1 MNLSSTKIKKKSTAL
16 LGPLARISP
25 VSSAL
30 LRFFSFSLSLSP
42 VHPLLLILFRLS
54 AAIFALITTPY
65 PSYVSICFCF
75 CFCLVGW
82 LVGWFFFVCFCFFW
96 GGGGGGGEGVLLFP
110 DLSTGSHP
118 VWHDARVSAREAV
131 AHRPGTK
138 AHADPRLTC
147 CASQLVPRSPL
158 HPRPILDPRN
168 DLDINNGTTTK
179 MSQWY
184 FWPPEY
190 TTKNLK
196 LTITTNLVFFL
207 GLVLGLGTNHY
218 FSGGGGGM
226 RNMKKNWFAKM
237 TSEKKNH
244 DASAK
249 KIIV

>member
-1 MNLSSTKIKKKSTAL
+1 MNLSSTKIKKKSTAFF
-16 LGPLARISP
+16 GPLARISP

-30 LRFFSFSLSLSP
+30 LRFFSFSLSLSGSP
-42 VHPLLLILFRLS
+42 SVVNSLSPFRCYFRPYHNSLPIL
-54 AAIFALITTPY
+54 
-65 PSYVSICFCF
+65 CFDMF
-75 CFCLVGW
+75 LFLFVW
-82 LVGWFFFVCFCFFW
+82 LVGWFLFGCLGGFFF
-96 GGGGGGGEGVLLFP
+96 GGEGVLLSP

-184 FWPPEY
+184 ICPPEY

-207 GLVLGLGTNHY
+207 G
-218 FSGGGGGM
+218 
-226 RNMKKNWFAKM
+226 
-237 TSEKKNH
+237 
-244 DASAK
+244 
-249 KIIV
+249 